1 MARPEKTVHTS
12 DEARKAAEDTARH
25 LLNIGAVNFKPED
38 PYTFTSG
45 RVSPSYIDCRRV
57 IAFPEAREAMT
68 AHAVALIDREIGIDN
83 IDVIAGG
90 ETAGIPYAAFVAVAL
105 GKPMVYVRKQP
116 KGFGRMAQIEGAL
129 DDDARVLL
137 VEDLTTDGGSKV
149 GFIDALREAGATV
162 EHTYVVFHYG
172 IFAEAWETMDKL
184 GVGLQALA
192 TWWDVLDA
200 ARADSVFST
209 EQLDS
214 VEEYLG
220 APDTWK
226 PMKA

>member
-68 AHAVALIDREIGIDN
+68 AHAVALIDREIGLDN

-162 EHTYVVFHYG
+162 EHTYVVFHYD

-184 GVGLQALA
+184 GVGLHALA